1 MACFAPPLGD
11 CTTPPSHWPEGFK
24 VSTKPRIAWLPP
36 GWGQAVKDGC
46 VKDGCDQ
53 KFYVAPER
61 LGSKTMVNKQQ
72 VEVIVGKK
80 LRPVDHHGFALGDE
94 YVKQWP
100 KWLPKEYRIAY
111 FRSAGGGLKPCF
123 LGPTGVEY
131 KDKKAVLA
139 KKQEDIKA
147 HRNS

>member
-53 KFYVAPER
+53 KFYVAPEH

-131 KDKKAVLA
+131 TDKKAVLA

-147 HRNS
+147 HRKS